1 MHRIQVQ
8 LTAEQERR
16 LKELAKLRGASISA
30 LIREGVDRL
39 LDPARRAEDERWA
52 RATAVVGSVK
62 GPAGDVAE
70 DHDAWFADAIA
81 EKKLRRH

>member
-39 LDPARRAEDERWA
+39 LEPEAKAEAERWA
-52 RATAVVGSVK
+52 RASAVLGSVR
-62 GPAGDVAE
+62 GPGSDVAK

-81 EKKLRRH
+81 AKKLRRP

>member
-16 LKELAKLRGASISA
+16 LKDLARLRGVSISA

-39 LDPARRAEDERWA
+39 LDPERKAEGERWA

-62 GPAGDVAE
+62 GPGGEVAR